1 MRAFDTFASYISLNF
16 TGIEK
21 YGTVGGGLATLT
33 LKLLVLAFLVKQV
46 IQLANYGD
54 PTISSYEI
62 YREGTDMTDPINAHE
77 MGVQIYLGF

>member
-16 TGIEK
+16 AGREK
-21 YGTVGGGLATLT
+21 YGTVGGGLATLA
-33 LKLLVLAFLVKQV
+33 LRLLVLAFLVKQV

-62 YREGTDMTDPINAHE
+62 YREGTDMTEPINAHE